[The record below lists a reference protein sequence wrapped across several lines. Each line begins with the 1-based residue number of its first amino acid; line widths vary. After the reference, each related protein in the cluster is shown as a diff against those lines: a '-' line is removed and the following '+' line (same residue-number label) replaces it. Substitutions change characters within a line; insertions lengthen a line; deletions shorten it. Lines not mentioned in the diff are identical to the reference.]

1 MFDPTI
7 KVFPG
12 IRGITITEYRG
23 GVRIRFKS
31 MPGNCKGYT
40 PYSILYTLY
49 SMARCMIYIFCT
61 LEWQGSCF
69 IYSVLSGC
77 KVHALYIL
85 YSQVARY
92 MLYIFCTLRL
102 QGTCSI
108 YSVLSGCKVDALY
121 ILYSQ
126 VARYML
132 YMFYTFR

>member
-12 IRGITITEYRG
+12 IRGITIKEYRG
-23 GVRIRFKS
+23 GIRIRFRS
-31 MPGNCKGYT
+31 MTGNCKGYT
-40 PYSILYTLY
+40 LYSILYTLY
-49 SMARCMIYIFCT
+49 S
-61 LEWQGSCF
+61 L
-69 IYSVLSGC
+69 
-77 KVHALYIL
+77 
-85 YSQVARY
+85 VAGF
-92 MLYIFCTLRL
+92 MLYIFCTFRL

-132 YMFYTFR
+132 YIFCNLRLQGRCFIYSVLSGGKVHALYIL